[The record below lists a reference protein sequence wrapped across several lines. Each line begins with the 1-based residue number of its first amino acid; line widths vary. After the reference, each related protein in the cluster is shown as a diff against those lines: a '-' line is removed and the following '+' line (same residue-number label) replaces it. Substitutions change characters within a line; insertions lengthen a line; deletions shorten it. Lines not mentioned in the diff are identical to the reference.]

1 MATNTNTPKATPEA
15 ANSKKAQDVQ
25 SIYAANDC
33 INGIYVQLHQMMES
47 YGYPMGSRTEL
58 AAAFS
63 AISTELGRAASF
75 IINPSEEDI
84 VDGVKERIRCG
95 ID

>member
-1 MATNTNTPKATPEA
+1 METNNTTPKATPEA

-58 AAAFS
+58 AAAFG

-75 IINPSEEDI
+75 IINPDADDI
-84 VDGVKERIRCG
+84 VDGVKARIKCG

>member
-1 MATNTNTPKATPEA
+1 METNNTTPKATPEA

-25 SIYAANDC
+25 SIYEANDY
-33 INGIYVQLHQMMES
+33 INGISVRLHQIMES
-47 YGYPMGSRTEL
+47 YGYPAGSKQEL
-58 AAAFS
+58 SAAFG

-75 IINPSEEDI
+75 IVNPDAEDI
-84 VDGVKERIRCG
+84 VDGVRERINCG

>member
-1 MATNTNTPKATPEA
+1 MATNTNTPKATPEV

-33 INGIYVQLHQMMES
+33 INGISVQLNQMLDS
-47 YGYPMGSRTEL
+47 YGYPAGSKREL
-58 AAAFS
+58 SAAFR

-75 IINPSEEDI
+75 IVNPNAEEI
-84 VDGVKERIRCG
+84 VDGVRERIKCG

>member
-1 MATNTNTPKATPEA
+1 MTTNNTTPKATPEV

-25 SIYAANDC
+25 SIYAANDY

-47 YGYPMGSRTEL
+47 YGYPMGSKQEL
-58 AAAFS
+58 SAAFG

-75 IINPSEEDI
+75 IINPDAEDI
-84 VDGVKERIRCG
+84 VDGVKERIKCG

>member
-1 MATNTNTPKATPEA
+1 METNTNTPKATPEA

-25 SIYAANDC
+25 SIYAAHNC
-33 INGIYVQLHQMMES
+33 INGIYVQLRQMLDS
-47 YGYPMGSRTEL
+47 YGYPAGSKQEFS
-58 AAAFS
+58 AAFC

-75 IINPSEEDI
+75 IVNPNAEDI
-84 VDGVKERIRCG
+84 VDGVKERIKCG

>member
-1 MATNTNTPKATPEA
+1 MTTNNTTPKATPEA

-58 AAAFS
+58 AAAFG

-75 IINPSEEDI
+75 IINPDADDI
-84 VDGVKERIRCG
+84 VDGVKARIKCG

>member
-1 MATNTNTPKATPEA
+1 MTTNTNTPKATPEA

-33 INGIYVQLHQMMES
+33 ISGIYVQLHQMMES
-47 YGYPMGSRTEL
+47 YGYPAGSKQEL
-58 AAAFS
+58 SAAFG
-63 AISTELGRAASF
+63 AISTELGRAATF
-75 IINPSEEDI
+75 IVNPNAEVI
-84 VDGVKERIRCG
+84 VDGVRERIKCG